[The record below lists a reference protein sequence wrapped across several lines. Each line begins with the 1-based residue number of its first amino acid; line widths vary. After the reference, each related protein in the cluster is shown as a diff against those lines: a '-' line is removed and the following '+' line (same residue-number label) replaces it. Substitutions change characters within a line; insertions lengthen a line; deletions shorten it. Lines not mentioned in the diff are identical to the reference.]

1 MKTFLF
7 DLDSTLLQ
15 MNQDEFVEAYFKSI
29 ARYSYTL
36 GYNPKEFMEIFNKAA
51 YAIIKN
57 DGSMTNEDRFWMVI
71 KEKYTDID
79 FLKKS
84 FDHYYRNEFHELKDH
99 IHKTYHPYEL
109 IKYLKDK
116 GYRII
121 LATNPVFPKVAT
133 EERMKWAGLSV
144 DLFDDITTYE
154 NSRYCKPNH
163 LYYLEI
169 LNKYSLKEEDCIMV
183 GNDIDDDFSDLP
195 NGIGA
200 YFIKDYSINRKN
212 KEITI
217 PSFTM
222 DEFLKYIKEE
232 Y

>member
-1 MKTFLF
+1 
-7 DLDSTLLQ
+7 
-15 MNQDEFVEAYFKSI
+15 E
-29 ARYSYTL
+29 
-36 GYNPKEFMEIFNKAA
+36 
-51 YAIIKN
+51 
-57 DGSMTNEDRFWMVI
+57 
-71 KEKYTDID
+71 
-79 FLKKS
+79 
-84 FDHYYRNEFHELKDH
+84 
-99 IHKTYHPYEL
+99 
-109 IKYLKDK
+109 
-116 GYRII
+116 RI
-121 LATNPVFPKVAT
+121 
-133 EERMKWAGLSV
+133 KWAGLSF

-195 NGIGA
+195 LGMGA

-217 PSFTM
+217 PSYTM

>member
-133 EERMKWAGLSV
+133 EE
-144 DLFDDITTYE
+144 
-154 NSRYCKPNH
+154 
-163 LYYLEI
+163 
-169 LNKYSLKEEDCIMV
+169 
-183 GNDIDDDFSDLP
+183 
-195 NGIGA
+195 
-200 YFIKDYSINRKN
+200 
-212 KEITI
+212 
-217 PSFTM
+217 
-222 DEFLKYIKEE
+222 
-232 Y
+232 